1 MGGEWP
7 WQSVTWNPVLRVKGK
22 SNSSFN
28 TQSHTHTDKRSSCH
42 NIRGF
47 SLAKPLATEKKNI
60 SPLLFVFKSSRVLNL
75 MPAACFEMARMRP
88 PPPPKKNKGLRFSGK
103 PCWAIKAIRRHLSIG
118 QRLSALSGL
127 IVLLEEIPTS
137 AAERIGP
144 PTASPP
150 IPSAVRHRGRQVA
163 RPSSGL
169 RYEETAARRP
179 AKVLLRRHWLL
190 LSIRSCLLCP
200 CRLIDLCQDRM
211 SETRCLPLHMNN

>member
-75 MPAACFEMARMRP
+75 MPAACFEMARMRH
-88 PPPPKKNKGLRFSGK
+88 PPPPKQRPALQWKAMLGDQSNQASLVDRSAIVGPLWPYRALGGDPNERGRAHRAANGVAADPFGRPASRTAGRSPFLRL
-103 PCWAIKAIRRHLSIG
+103 ALRRSRRASPRQSPPSPLASSLHPFMPFVSMPAH
-118 QRLSALSGL
+118 RSLSGSN
-127 IVLLEEIPTS
+127 VRD
-137 AAERIGP
+137 AMP
-144 PTASPP
+144 PTP
-150 IPSAVRHRGRQVA
+150 H
-163 RPSSGL
+163 
-169 RYEETAARRP
+169 E
-179 AKVLLRRHWLL
+179 
-190 LSIRSCLLCP
+190 
-200 CRLIDLCQDRM
+200 
-211 SETRCLPLHMNN
+211 